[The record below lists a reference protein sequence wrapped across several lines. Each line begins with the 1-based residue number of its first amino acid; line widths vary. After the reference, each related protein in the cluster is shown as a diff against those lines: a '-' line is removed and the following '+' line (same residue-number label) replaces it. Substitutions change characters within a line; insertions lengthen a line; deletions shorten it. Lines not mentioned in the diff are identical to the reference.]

1 VSLVLRRRRAP
12 VLVSAHRFG
21 AGDDASQEN
30 SRDALTDCLALGVDY
45 VEFDVQRC
53 VDGTFVVS
61 HSAYVQLGPDRVRI
75 SELTLPQLRA
85 LRPDTLRYVEVL
97 DALVGRAKAH
107 IDLKFTSPDD
117 RYDDPPS
124 TYEAEAA
131 RLAVERLGAAELI
144 VTTLDDQ
151 AVRALRDWAD
161 RAGVELLVG
170 LSLGRSVR
178 GLPWPEQ
185 LRVRVSELRPQ
196 LRLRESRANLVVAK
210 HTLARLGVAAIARRR
225 GLPLLVWTIDT
236 EDSLHYWM
244 KPGRAWLVTS
254 NYPDAALRTRA
265 AWTRPHRRP
274 TP

>member
-1 VSLVLRRRRAP
+1 VRPRPP

-30 SRDALTDCLALGVDY
+30 SRAALDASLALGVDY

-61 HSAYVQLGPDRVRI
+61 HSAWVQLGQDRVRI
-75 SELTLPQLRA
+75 SELTLPQLRV

-107 IDLKFTSPDD
+107 IDLKFISPDD
-117 RYDDPPS
+117 RYDDAPS

-131 RLAVERLGAAELI
+131 RLAVERLGEAELI
-144 VTTLDDQ
+144 VTTLDDK
-151 AVRALRDWAD
+151 AVRAVRDWAD

-178 GLPWPEQ
+178 GLPWHEQ

-210 HTLARLGVAAIARRR
+210 HTIARLGVAALARRR
-225 GLPLLVWTIDT
+225 RLPLLVWTIDT
-236 EDSLHYWM
+236 DKSLRYWM

-254 NYPDAALRTRA
+254 NYPAAALRTRRT
-265 AWTRPHRRP
+265 WTKDRGRLAS
-274 TP
+274 